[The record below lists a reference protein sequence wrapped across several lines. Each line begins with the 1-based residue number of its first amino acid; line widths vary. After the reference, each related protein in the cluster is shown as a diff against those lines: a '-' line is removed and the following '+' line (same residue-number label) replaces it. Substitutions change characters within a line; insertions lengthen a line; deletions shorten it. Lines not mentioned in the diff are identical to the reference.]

1 MPLPATLRCTCPC
14 TSTRRKPGSRLRVRR
29 PRALERETH
38 LERPLRG
45 FKAATRGG
53 AGQTCERGS
62 WRDLARSRPG
72 VATDR
77 PTGRLRAGIAHNLV
91 LPGWAKL
98 SRLAPS
104 LPLRLTPLNP
114 SPWISWSTWWGNRSV
129 GNAERCPCGGR
140 QSECGQPG
148 KPARA
153 CPQRRAVGSQVV
165 QHGGTWHYRLS
176 LSRIELSS
184 RVGRRPASPDWRM
197 PGRGRRA
204 RVLQAQEG
212 ATWYAP
218 GRPAKVI
225 PLFPETGPPPR
236 VTRG

>member
-1 MPLPATLRCTCPC
+1 MPLHVDQARAWFPAQGPAIE
-14 TSTRRKPGSRLRVRR
+14 
-29 PRALERETH
+29 ALERE
-38 LERPLRG
+38 PSQS
-45 FKAATRGG
+45 AAKRLQSRDWGRGG
-53 AGQTCERGS
+53 PDPRTRLLEAPGGRQ
-62 WRDLARSRPG
+62 ARCS
-72 VATDR
+72 DR
-77 PTGRLRAGIAHNLV
+77 PTDGALRAGIAQNLV
-91 LPGWAKL
+91 LPGRAKL

-104 LPLRLTPLNP
+104 LPLRHTPESL
-114 SPWISWSTWWGNRSV
+114 SPGPLFNLVGQPEGGQRAALSTRRASV
-129 GNAERCPCGGR
+129 GVWATWEAR
-140 QSECGQPG
+140 
-148 KPARA
+148 RA

>member
-1 MPLPATLRCTCPC
+1 MADSRPTSLPPAMPLPATLRCTCPC

-91 LPGWAKL
+91 AA
-98 SRLAPS
+98 RLGEAIPARS
-104 LPLRLTPLNP
+104 LPPSEAYPPEPLSLDLLVNLVGQP
-114 SPWISWSTWWGNRSV
+114 ECGQRGALSMRRASV
-129 GNAERCPCGGR
+129 GVWATWEAREGL
-140 QSECGQPG
+140 STAASCGQPG
-148 KPARA
+148 CPARGNLA
-153 CPQRRAVGSQVV
+153 
-165 QHGGTWHYRLS
+165 LS
-176 LSRIELSS
+176 
-184 RVGRRPASPDWRM
+184 
-197 PGRGRRA
+197 
-204 RVLQAQEG
+204 AQLESH
-212 ATWYAP
+212 
-218 GRPAKVI
+218 
-225 PLFPETGPPPR
+225 
-236 VTRG
+236 